1 MERKI
6 TLWHLFNHWPTAFYQ
21 VDYFDKRCKRWKS
34 RFVLYFYRRVGNT
47 DLMSFFT
54 TRRNAYRYWLRFKNS
69 VNDVYLVD
77 RAQRRS
83 YKVTIDQKSL
93 MLNYDNVVRFD
104 DRLV

>member
-6 TLWHLFNHWPTAFYQ
+6 TLWYLFNHWPTAVYQ
-21 VDYFDKRCKRWKS
+21 VDYFDKRWKS

-54 TRRNAYRYWLRFKNS
+54 TRRNAYRHWLRFKKS
-69 VNDVYLVD
+69 INDVYLVD
-77 RAQRRS
+77 RVQLRS
-83 YKVTIDQKSL
+83 YRVTIDQRSL

-104 DRLV
+104 DRLA